1 MYKGRVVGVEL
12 GWNSTYSDLLV
23 VSSGL
28 LLNKFLNSNKLT
40 ALIIIL
46 TLTLQI

>member
-1 MYKGRVVGVEL
+1 MYKGRVVGMAL

-28 LLNKFLNSNKLT
+28 LLNKFLNSTKIT
-40 ALIIIL
+40 AVIIIL
-46 TLTLQI
+46 TLT